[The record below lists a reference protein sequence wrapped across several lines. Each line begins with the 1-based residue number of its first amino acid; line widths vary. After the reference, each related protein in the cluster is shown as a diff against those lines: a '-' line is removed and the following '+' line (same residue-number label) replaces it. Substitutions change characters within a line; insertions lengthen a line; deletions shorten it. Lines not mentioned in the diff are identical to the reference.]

1 MYESQR
7 PGMECLTRT
16 YGKTVLYELLVFT
29 ELCAAQDL
37 VSAITFVVEKR
48 MADMFHVGSDL
59 MVRPVSSLHS
69 TSVT

>member
-29 ELCAAQDL
+29 ELCATQDL
-37 VSAITFVVEKR
+37 VSAITFVVE
-48 MADMFHVGSDL
+48 
-59 MVRPVSSLHS
+59 
-69 TSVT
+69 